1 MDLAG
6 VTNVE
11 GLVEKLRSAGYV
23 ITHGAEVNVEGGDK
37 GKGKR
42 VILDEKYFRRLE
54 KFEKDESKWGDWVF
68 NLFVVVSGVDKECA
82 GAMEVMLKE
91 TLTVVNEME
100 VDLKVG
106 TDLREKFGGELFG
119 VLCSVTSGEA
129 NMIVRSVV
137 GKGVG
142 YCGFTALYLFTGLR
156 LCRRPLQNS
165 MT

>member
-1 MDLAG
+1 MA
-6 VTNVE
+6 
-11 GLVEKLRSAGYV
+11 
-23 ITHGAEVNVEGGDK
+23 
-37 GKGKR
+37 
-42 VILDEKYFRRLE
+42 
-54 KFEKDESKWGDWVF
+54 
-68 NLFVVVSGVDKECA
+68 VSGVDKECA

-142 YCGFTALYLFTGLR
+142 YCGFTALYLLGQRFNPKTPAKLLQCVLEVVRSGKMRDIRSVTKGIEQWEAKKAR
-156 LCRRPLQNS
+156 LKVEPRKK
-165 MT
+165 